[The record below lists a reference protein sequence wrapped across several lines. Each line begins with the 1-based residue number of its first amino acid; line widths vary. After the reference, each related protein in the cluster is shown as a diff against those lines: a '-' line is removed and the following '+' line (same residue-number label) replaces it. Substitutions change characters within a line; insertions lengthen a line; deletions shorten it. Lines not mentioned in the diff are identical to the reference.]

1 MSRKTSKFITILI
14 AYVFLFSAPLCLNA
28 SISNNL
34 LSIIQAER
42 SHDYYSWNELDPN
55 KNSDG
60 LMDGYI
66 IKKIIVKDW
75 DLNKEIGRASCRE
88 RV

>member
-14 AYVFLFSAPLCLNA
+14 AYVFLFSVPLCLNA
-28 SISNNL
+28 SNSNNL

-42 SHDYYSWNELDPN
+42 SHDYYSWSELDSN

-66 IKKIIVKDW
+66 IKIVYIK
-75 DLNKEIGRASCRE
+75 
-88 RV
+88 